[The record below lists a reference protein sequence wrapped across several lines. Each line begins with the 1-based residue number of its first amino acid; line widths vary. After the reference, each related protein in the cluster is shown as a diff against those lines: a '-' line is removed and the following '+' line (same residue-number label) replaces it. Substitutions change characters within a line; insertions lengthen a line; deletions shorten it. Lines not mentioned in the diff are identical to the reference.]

1 MTTAPVAAT
10 KIIPADIHTD
20 VNVEPEQILKKVADG
35 AIFVSDVLVG
45 NGAAS
50 KPGAKTTRFE
60 DFRRHGLLGYASS
73 VATASAN
80 LTGTAWAPG
89 LTAFSPINW
98 LNPVQWSVSLVNP
111 AYWLSTAQ
119 YGEETWGKMA
129 AGPVACASS
138 IILGTARAPAH
149 KLRELEDEHFPSI
162 DVDVD
167 VDIDG
172 EPAPGKP
179 APKPEGKKPEGK
191 KPETKPEAK
200 PQPNKEDK
208 PAA

>member
-1 MTTAPVAAT
+1 MTTTPVAAT
-10 KIIPADIHTD
+10 KLVPAEIHTD

-45 NGAAS
+45 NGQGVKAGTKLTS
-50 KPGAKTTRFE
+50 FQ
-60 DFRRHGLLGYASS
+60 DFRRHGILGYATS
-73 VATASAN
+73 VATAGAN
-80 LTGTAWAPG
+80 LTGTAWATG

-149 KLRELEDEHFPSI
+149 KLRELEAENFPSI

-167 VDIDG
+167 IDV
-172 EPAPGKP
+172 EPKPQGKP
-179 APKPEGKKPEGK
+179 APKKPEGK
-191 KPETKPEAK
+191 PQPKPEAK
-200 PQPNKEDK
+200 TETNKEDK